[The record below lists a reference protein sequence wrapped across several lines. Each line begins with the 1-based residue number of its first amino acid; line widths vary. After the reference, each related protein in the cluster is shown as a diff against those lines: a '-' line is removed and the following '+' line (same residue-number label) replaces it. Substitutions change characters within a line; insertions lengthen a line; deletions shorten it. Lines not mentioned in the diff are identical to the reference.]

1 MALSRRHTAGL
12 VLLLALA
19 GCRQETPAPA
29 STTSDHSKVEVR
41 SLLLK
46 DRRQSPQPL
55 PGEDLRAE
63 LSLIE
68 TSEAG
73 LNRQIERWV
82 GSHCPRDPE
91 QSAVPESGAA
101 CLKLWMDGCLKQAT
115 ALAGTDTPVR
125 CSFSAE
131 TKVVLNRD
139 YLLSLALESYADTGG
154 AHGMP
159 SVSYLN
165 IDRRNGKALALTDL
179 IQIPDPQLRALL
191 EQQLR
196 LALNVPPQ
204 ASLKASGFFEDRL
217 PLTDNVAL
225 DNEGL
230 RFTYSAY
237 EIAPYSMGLPNIHL
251 PYAALAEHL
260 APDSP
265 IRRLLP

>member
-1 MALSRRHTAGL
+1 MALSRRQAIGL
-12 VLLLALA
+12 ALLLALA
-19 GCRQETPAPA
+19 GCRNEAPAPQSA
-29 STTSDHSKVEVR
+29 PNDYSKAEVR

-46 DRRQSPQPL
+46 DRRQSPKPL

-63 LSLIE
+63 LSLIQ

-73 LNRQIERWV
+73 LNRLIERWV

-91 QSAVPESGAA
+91 QSAEPDSGAA
-101 CLKLWMDGCLKQAT
+101 CLKLWMDGCLKQAA
-115 ALAGTDTPVR
+115 ALAGTDTPAR

-131 TKVVLNRD
+131 TKVLLNRD

-159 SVSYLN
+159 AVSYLN
-165 IDRRNGKALALTDL
+165 IDRRSGKALALADL
-179 IQIPDPQLRALL
+179 IQIPEPALRALL

-204 ASLKASGFFEDRL
+204 ASLKASGFFEDQL

-225 DNEGL
+225 DGEGL

-251 PYAALAEHL
+251 PYSALAGQL

>member
-1 MALSRRHTAGL
+1 MALSPRRVASL
-12 VLLLALA
+12 ALLLALA
-19 GCRQETPAPA
+19 GCRQEAPAPVA
-29 STTSDHSKVEVR
+29 APADASKVEVR

-46 DRRQSPQPL
+46 DRRQSPRPL

-68 TSEAG
+68 TSESG

-82 GSHCPRDPE
+82 GSRCPRDPE
-91 QSAVPESGAA
+91 QTAAPESGAA
-101 CLKLWMDGCLKQAT
+101 CLKLWMDGCLKQAA
-115 ALAGTDTPVR
+115 ALAGTDTPAR
-125 CSFSAE
+125 CSYSAE

-139 YLLSLALESYADTGG
+139 YLLSLALEGYADTGG

-165 IDRRNGKALALTDL
+165 LDRRSGKALALTDL
-179 IQIPDPQLRALL
+179 IQIPEPKLRALL

-204 ASLKASGFFEDRL
+204 ASLKASGFFEDQL

-230 RFTYSAY
+230 RFTYGAY
-237 EIAPYSMGLPNIHL
+237 EIAPYSMGLPNIRI
-251 PYAALAEHL
+251 PYTLLAEHL

>member
-1 MALSRRHTAGL
+1 MALSRQLAASL
-12 VLLLALA
+12 ALLLALA
-19 GCRQETPAPA
+19 GCRDEAPAPQSA
-29 STTSDHSKVEVR
+29 PSDHSKVEVR

-46 DRRQSPQPL
+46 DRRQSPRPL

-91 QSAVPESGAA
+91 QNAVPETGAA
-101 CLKLWMDGCLKQAT
+101 CLKLWMDGCLKQAA
-115 ALAGTDTPVR
+115 ALAGSETPAR
-125 CSFSAE
+125 CRYSAE
-131 TKVVLNRD
+131 TKVLLNRD

-159 SVSYLN
+159 AVSYLN
-165 IDRRNGKALALTDL
+165 IDRRNGRVLRLADL
-179 IQIPDPQLRALL
+179 VQIHEPQLRALL

-204 ASLKASGFFEDRL
+204 ASLKASGFFEEQL

-225 DNEGL
+225 DNDGL

-237 EIAPYSMGLPNIHL
+237 EIAPYSMGLPNIRI
-251 PYAALAEHL
+251 PYAALLDQL